1 MYVCSCLFGSFL
13 FVANG
18 ISKGCGRSVRY
29 LITSTTCNYMYGVTY
44 LHHLRIV
51 INVTNE
57 PRTHGGYMYSL
68 LAERVCGTINIC
80 SKYIFSARLTVTY
93 VHVSYIRIQ
102 FRSVDAKERKK
113 KNYQRIHS
121 FFFFLASTSQP
132 GFTLASY
139 FMCG

>member
-29 LITSTTCNYMYGVTY
+29 LITSTTYNYMYGVTY

-93 VHVSYIRIQ
+93 VHVSYIRIHSD
-102 FRSVDAKERKK
+102 RLMRKEEKK
-113 KNYQRIHS
+113 RITKES
-121 FFFFLASTSQP
+121 IVFFFWPRPVNQVLH
-132 GFTLASY
+132 
-139 FMCG
+139 